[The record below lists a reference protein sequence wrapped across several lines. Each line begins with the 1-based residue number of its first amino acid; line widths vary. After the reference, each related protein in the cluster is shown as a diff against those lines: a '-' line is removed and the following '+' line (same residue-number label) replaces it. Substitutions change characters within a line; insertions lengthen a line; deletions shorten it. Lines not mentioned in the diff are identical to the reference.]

1 MTEQIPRRLQTTKT
15 ESEEIQNQ
23 NKPVASKEIESVIR
37 KTKEKKKTHIFPIRT
52 SQAQMSSLVNTGR
65 CLKEEYQSFTDYS
78 KKQKGR
84 EHFLKTTT
92 DQYL

>member
-23 NKPVASKEIESVIR
+23 NKPIASKEIESVIR
-37 KTKEKKKTHIFPIRT
+37 KTKEKENHILPTRT

-78 KKQKGR
+78 RK
-84 EHFLKTTT
+84 
-92 DQYL
+92 

>member
-37 KTKEKKKTHIFPIRT
+37 KTKEKENHILPTRT

-78 KKQKGR
+78 RK
-84 EHFLKTTT
+84 
-92 DQYL
+92 

>member
-23 NKPVASKEIESVIR
+23 NKPIASKEIESVIR
-37 KTKEKKKTHIFPIRT
+37 KTKEKEKENHILPTRT

-65 CLKEEYQSFTDYS
+65 CLKEEYQFFTDYS
-78 KKQKGR
+78 KK
-84 EHFLKTTT
+84 
-92 DQYL
+92 